1 MNRRGVS
8 PVIATVLLIVLT
20 IGLVAVIFSF
30 VIPFVN
36 DQLGNSKACLAVL
49 GGIEFAD
56 SKYNCVGNHNSVSY
70 NNKATSFSIKI
81 TKPGIN
87 KARVSLIDSDG
98 NSEVFDITEGISS
111 PIGSQSVLHNIGSF
125 EIDENLKFPNGIGAQ
140 RTYMIAREYER
151 AEISAITESGN
162 SCDIAEVIKFAI
174 CSPDVVI

>member
-56 SKYNCVGNHNSVSY
+56 TKYNCVGNHASASY
-70 NNKATSFSIKI
+70 TNKATSFSIKI
-81 TKPGIN
+81 TKPGIT
-87 KARVSLIDSDG
+87 KARVSLIDSNG
-98 NSEVFDITEGISS
+98 NSEVFDIAEGISA
-111 PIGSQSVLHNIGSF
+111 PPGIQSVLHNIGSF
-125 EIDENLKFPNGIGAQ
+125 EINEDLKFPNGIGAQ
-140 RTYMIAREYER
+140 RTYLIAREYEK
-151 AEISAITESGN
+151 AEISAIIESGN
-162 SCDIAEVIKFAI
+162 SCDVAEIIKFVP
-174 CSPDVVI
+174 CNVDVVI

>member
-8 PVIATVLLIVLT
+8 PVVATVLLIVLT

-56 SKYNCVGNHNSVSY
+56 SKYNCVGNHNSASY
-70 NNKATSFSIKI
+70 NGIATSFSIKI

-87 KARVSLIDSDG
+87 KARVALIDSTG
-98 NSEVFDITEGISS
+98 NSQVFDIAEDVSALV
-111 PIGSQSVLHNIGSF
+111 GSQSVLHNIGSF
-125 EIDENLKFPNGIGAQ
+125 ENTENLKFPNGIGAQ
-140 RTYMIAREYER
+140 RTYIISGGYEK

-162 SCDIAEVIKFAI
+162 SCDVAEIIKFVP
-174 CSPDVVI
+174 CNTDVTI